1 LPEMWRHAGVAE
13 ELPTIEVLWV
23 DDAGAL
29 FDEMGARVEPL
40 WAGEPR
46 ARVCEPD
53 PGVDFGVGSN
63 PTASR
68 VVIGATPRVGA
79 VSRLHARDEVR
90 APVLA
95 DPRRIVAMAVSG
107 GLRGWRT
114 PWMRLDATSMELESK
129 WGVAWRVRVGLFPGR
144 FGRAAMLR
152 IYPSPSMNLTIVQ
165 LLPQRRRRVPA
176 PTFVHLG
183 VRSVRRLVRAL
194 ERGDL

>member
-1 LPEMWRHAGVAE
+1 MRRHAGLAD

-29 FDEMGARVEPL
+29 FDEMGAQVEAA
-40 WAGEPR
+40 WAGESTAR
-46 ARVCEPD
+46 ACDYERAVEPD
-53 PGVDFGVGSN
+53 TGSAPG
-63 PTASR
+63 ASR
-68 VVIGATPRVGA
+68 VVIGSAPRVGA

-95 DPRRIVAMAVSG
+95 DPRRVVAMALGG
-107 GLRGWRT
+107 GLGSWRV
-114 PWMRLDATSMELESK
+114 PWMRLDATSIELESK

-144 FGRAAMLR
+144 FGRAATLR

-183 VRSVRRLVRAL
+183 VRSVRRLVLAL
-194 ERGDL
+194 EHGDV